1 MKLYI
6 TLMARV
12 SLCLRGHG
20 KACIYSA
27 LLGSRVMA
35 GLL

>member
-1 MKLYI
+1 MKLYT

-12 SLCLRGHG
+12 SLCLRGH
-20 KACIYSA
+20 CIYSA
-27 LLGSRVMA
+27 LLGSHVMA